1 MYTSWGKDLKMT
13 EERILLDAD
22 IREPLFQYLEERRGK
37 VRFLEEK
44 VTGRARADIV
54 MVLPDRVCGIEIK
67 SDADTYARLAAQ
79 VKNYDRYYDE
89 NYIVAGSTHALHV
102 EEHVPDY
109 WGIITVDETED
120 GADFYILRRP
130 KLNPKVKMK
139 NKVALL
145 WRPELNRLL
154 ALNGMHAYRE
164 KSKAFVAG
172 RLLAEVPEEVL
183 QAQLLE
189 ELFER
194 DYTAIAKEIAD
205 YRAEHAKARPAKA
218 AGRKK
223 RKRTKK

>member
-1 MYTSWGKDLKMT
+1 MLKDK
-13 EERILLDAD
+13 D
-22 IREPLFQYLEERRGK
+22 IREPLFF
-37 VRFLEEK
+37 FLEEEYGK
-44 VTGRARADIV
+44 ARFIEEKTMGKSRADV
-54 MVLPDRVCGIEIK
+54 LMVTESALIGIEIK
-67 SDADTYARLAAQ
+67 SDADTYERLASQ
-79 VKNYDRYYDE
+79 VKDYDRLCDL
-89 NYIVAGSTHALHV
+89 NYIAAGSSHAMHV

-130 KLNPKVKMK
+130 KINPKVKMK

-154 ALNGMHAYRE
+154 ALNEMHAYKE

-172 RLLAEVPEEVL
+172 RLLAGVPEEVL

-194 DYTAIAKEIAD
+194 DYTEIGKVID
-205 YRAEHAKARPAKA
+205 EYRAEHAKARPAKA

>member
-1 MYTSWGKDLKMT
+1 MLKDK
-13 EERILLDAD
+13 D
-22 IREPLFQYLEERRGK
+22 IREPLFF
-37 VRFLEEK
+37 FLEEEYGK
-44 VTGRARADIV
+44 ARFIEEKTMGKSRADV
-54 MVLPDRVCGIEIK
+54 LMVTDGALIGIEIK
-67 SDADTYARLAAQ
+67 SDADTYERLASQ
-79 VKNYDRYYDE
+79 VKDYDRLCDF
-89 NYIVAGSTHALHV
+89 NYIAAGSSHAMHV

-154 ALNGMHAYRE
+154 TLNGMHAYRE

-194 DYTAIAKEIAD
+194 DYTEIGKLID
-205 YRAEHAKARPAKA
+205 EYRAEHAKARPAKA